1 MAQPLRPKSV
11 RLEATSNCQL
21 RCRSCPT
28 ATGETKPVLL
38 RGYLKLDDFKTF
50 LERNPFVTHVEL
62 SNYGEAFLHPQ
73 LLQILECAHE
83 KNVALTIDNGANLN
97 NARSEVL
104 EGLVKYQLRSMSV
117 SIDGASQETYVQYR
131 VGGDFD
137 AVIANVK
144 TINEHKR
151 RYRSQYPLLQWQ
163 FIAFGHNQHEID
175 KARRMASELGMRFW
189 VKLAWGDSSPVTN
202 YELVARSSGM
212 NAASREEFEKK
223 YGHDYMQGICHNL
236 WDSPQINWDG
246 KMLGCAR
253 NFWGE
258 FGTNAFKDGLME
270 SVNSEQ
276 MNYARLMLLGL
287 RPPRAD
293 IPCTSCVI
301 YQGMHRRQRWLAR
314 PGIAPPPPSARA
326 GAPRVVALPVADS
339 MDYRGRA
346 I

>member
-1 MAQPLRPKSV
+1 
-11 RLEATSNCQL
+11 
-21 RCRSCPT
+21 
-28 ATGETKPVLL
+28 VLL
-38 RGYLKLDDFKTF
+38 RGYLKLDDFKQF
-50 LERNPFVTHVEL
+50 IDRNPFVTHVEL

-73 LLQILECAHE
+73 LLQILEYAHD

-97 NARSEVL
+97 NARPEVL
-104 EGLVKYQLRSMSV
+104 EGLVRYRLRSMTV

-151 RYRSQYPLLQWQ
+151 LHRSQFPLLQWQ
-163 FIAFGHNQHEID
+163 FIAFGHNQHEIE
-175 KARRMASELGMRFW
+175 KARRMAGELGMRFW

-202 YELVARSSGM
+202 RELVARSSGV
-212 NAASREEFEKK
+212 NACSREEFEKK
-223 YGHDYMQGICHNL
+223 YGHDYMQAICHGL

-253 NFWGE
+253 NFWGD
-258 FGTNAFKDGLME
+258 FAANAFKDGLLE
-270 SVNSEQ
+270 SINSEP
-276 MNYARLMLLGL
+276 MNYARQMLLGL
-287 RPPRAD
+287 RPPRSD

-301 YQGMHRRQRWLAR
+301 YQGMQRRQRWLER
-314 PGIAPPPPSARA
+314 PGSTAAKPPLTAT
-326 GAPRVVALPVADS
+326 APRVFALPVADS
-339 MDYRGRA
+339 MDGRSRA